1 MARTVLHGT
10 TIIEERTAQGK
21 GFRGA
26 FKGYS
31 SGWKR
36 VRAALGLETAKVNL
50 EFGYERKKGTPVS
63 GGERVMAQ
71 EQDRWQKRPS
81 MLAALQGKVV
91 NRSTGEI
98 FFSHGTIDYE
108 LICFVKH
115 KNIDTARNQIA
126 EAIDEKLDTDRT
138 RGGYAIDTQVIS
150 VEVDDGTIDPIGGV
164 IVTVQILYSYTRG
177 DA

>member
-1 MARTVLHGT
+1 MSVRENIANNLVTALKAIT
-10 TIIEERTAQGK
+10 TPKVKKVTREPFDFDKLSNAQFPAILVRTAN
-21 GFRGA
+21 
-26 FKGYS
+26 
-31 SGWKR
+31 
-36 VRAALGLETAKVNL
+36 ETREDA
-50 EFGYERKKGTPVS
+50 S
-63 GGERVMAQ
+63 MGGSATSR
-71 EQDRWQKRPS
+71 
-81 MLAALQGKVV
+81 
-91 NRSTGEI
+91 
-98 FFSHGTIDYE
+98 HGTIDYE

>member
-1 MARTVLHGT
+1 MSVRENIANNLVTALKAIT
-10 TIIEERTAQGK
+10 TPKVKKVTREPFDFDKLSNAQFPAILVRTAN
-21 GFRGA
+21 
-26 FKGYS
+26 
-31 SGWKR
+31 
-36 VRAALGLETAKVNL
+36 ETREDA
-50 EFGYERKKGTPVS
+50 S
-63 GGERVMAQ
+63 MGGSATSR
-71 EQDRWQKRPS
+71 
-81 MLAALQGKVV
+81 
-91 NRSTGEI
+91 
-98 FFSHGTIDYE
+98 HGTIDYE

-138 RGGYAIDTQVIS
+138 RGGHAIDTQVIS